1 MKTHSWRTPLLV
13 LVAGTLVSALC
24 IGLRNTFG
32 LFLSPMSEAHGWGR
46 EMFSSAVAIQNL
58 VWGLSAPIT
67 GMLADRYGTG
77 RMIAGGGIIYA
88 LGLFLMTT
96 ADSRAALMLSTGLL
110 VGLGTSAT
118 GFGVVLGAVG
128 RITNERNRA
137 LYLGIA
143 SAGGSVGQFV
153 LVSASIGLI
162 SGVGWVDALLTITV
176 LSLLIVPLAVVLTG
190 RAERTVDENTASNPL
205 AAFFE
210 AGSQGRF
217 WLLFWG
223 FFVCGFHITS
233 MATHLPS
240 YLIDQGV
247 PPDVAGLAFSLIGP
261 FNILGSLFF
270 GYMGGRYSK
279 RKVLSALYLTR
290 AVFITL
296 FITLPMSTFSV
307 LAFASGMGFLWLG
320 TVPLTSALIGQMYGV
335 RYMNTLFSGVFLGH
349 QLGAALGVWGVGWAF
364 DLTGSYTEFWV
375 VAAALGVFAALIHW
389 PIDERTPEERA
400 RVSGGKS
407 ITQKPARESI

>member
-1 MKTHSWRTPLLV
+1 MNIQSWRTPIRV
-13 LVAGTLVSALC
+13 LVAGTLVSAMC

-32 LFLSPMSEAHGWGR
+32 LYLIPITEAHGWGR
-46 EMFSSAVAIQNL
+46 ELFSFSVAMQNL

-77 RMIAGGGIIYA
+77 RMIAGGGIVYA
-88 LGLFLMTT
+88 LGLFLVTL
-96 ADSRAALMLSTGLL
+96 ADTRTEMMLSMGLL
-110 VGLGTSAT
+110 IGLGTSAT

-128 RITNERNRA
+128 RIANDRNRA

-143 SAGGSVGQFV
+143 SAGGSMGQFV
-153 LVSASIGLI
+153 LVSSSIGLI
-162 SGVGWVDALLTITV
+162 SWLGWVNAMLMV
-176 LSLLIVPLAVVLTG
+176 AALSLVIVPMALMLTG
-190 RAERTVDENTASNPL
+190 RADRTVTENTASNPL
-205 AAFFE
+205 AAFIE

-240 YLIDQGV
+240 YLRDQGV
-247 PPDVAGLAFSLIGP
+247 SPDIAGLAFSLIGP

-270 GYMGGRYSK
+270 GYMAGHYSK
-279 RKVLSALYLTR
+279 RKVLSALYLAR
-290 AVFITL
+290 AVIITL
-296 FITLPMSTFSV
+296 FITLPLGNFTV

-320 TVPLTSALIGQMYGV
+320 TVPLTSALVGQMYGV

-349 QLGAALGVWGVGWAF
+349 QMGAALGVWGVGWAF
-364 DLTGSYTEFWV
+364 DLTGSYDEFWI
-375 VAAALGVFAALIHW
+375 VAAALGVISALIHL

-400 RVSGGKS
+400 LAAEGSSMTR
-407 ITQKPARESI
+407 